1 MRRRGLTLAELVMA
15 LGLASLS
22 VLSMVAYFGGM
33 HKAAAEGHSQA
44 SATTVAV
51 EVLERMGRDADYLA
65 QVSATP
71 TFLVVEP
78 TREANVRRTPRRFRV
93 RVTQTPLDPERRYV
107 DVLVR
112 VDWADDGREREIALE
127 TVLPCPDPDL

>member
-1 MRRRGLTLAELVMA
+1 MRRRGLSLAELVMA

-51 EVLERMGRDADYLA
+51 EVLERMGSDAAFLA
-65 QVSATP
+65 QVTSTP
-71 TFLVVEP
+71 SWTVTEP
-78 TREANVRRTPRRFRV
+78 TREGDGRREARTFRV
-93 RVTQTPLDPERRYV
+93 RVTQAPLDGERRYV
-107 DVLVR
+107 DAVVR
-112 VDWADDGREREIALE
+112 VDWREGGRTREIVLE